1 MPKEYHQNSRT
12 NSCAQLSIG
21 VIAWLPHRPHAC
33 MQETWPSFTTI
44 VYVTWPLSSNIHKPV
59 PYIPDV
65 GLILIDIGLPPPSFP
80 ASGSGLGDCYVCIFD
95 GSWGWDSMEQQ
106 PGPQPVSIQELSLH
120 AGGDWWPSGIRPWG
134 GSFAKHPGFFK
145 YSVYP
150 SPQCVETH
158 LLSSWRLNRSKLLH
172 HSEIIA
178 QVGLAEPSLVTVV
191 TLNSNECPMSSV
203 PRFRAPK
210 ATDVLEGQEPRQ
222 VLFVLPLQQ
231 VPQALELAIGD
242 QTCDA
247 TCELLKRPGL
257 EAPLR
262 PWLYISTQI
271 KKNGP
276 QTPKAQQP
284 AVSLAHQNA

>member
-1 MPKEYHQNSRT
+1 
-12 NSCAQLSIG
+12 
-21 VIAWLPHRPHAC
+21 
-33 MQETWPSFTTI
+33 
-44 VYVTWPLSSNIHKPV
+44 
-59 PYIPDV
+59 
-65 GLILIDIGLPPPSFP
+65 
-80 ASGSGLGDCYVCIFD
+80 
-95 GSWGWDSMEQQ
+95 
-106 PGPQPVSIQELSLH
+106 
-120 AGGDWWPSGIRPWG
+120 
-134 GSFAKHPGFFK
+134 
-145 YSVYP
+145 
-150 SPQCVETH
+150 
-158 LLSSWRLNRSKLLH
+158 
-172 HSEIIA
+172 
-178 QVGLAEPSLVTVV
+178 
-191 TLNSNECPMSSV
+191 MSSV